1 MQLRPSCVRTLNK
14 RRHGGRAM
22 ENFSDLTQRELLALA
37 ILPFLVPSFTVA
49 VTIAAAVVVA
59 ELAAISWVCNRYMD
73 TLLLSAGFQVF
84 VGGLLVF
91 ATGIAIGSG

>member
-1 MQLRPSCVRTLNK
+1 MKNL
-14 RRHGGRAM
+14 
-22 ENFSDLTQRELLALA
+22 SDLTQQELLALA

-59 ELAAISWVCNRYMD
+59 ELAALSWVRNRHMD
-73 TLLLSAGFQVF
+73 TPLLSAGFQVF
-84 VGGLLVF
+84 VGGLLAF